1 MRRSLLFC
9 AALLILSPMA
19 GVTFG
24 SSEAFQV
31 SDQSSQS
38 ASTPGSPA
46 YLRGRVLDPTGA
58 PLAGA
63 QVTAQRNT
71 RGSSPSSAVTDA
83 RGEFTI
89 ALEPGTFTLKVSA
102 GGFAE
107 LSQRVN
113 AAQVGTG
120 PREFVLQIAGVRESV
135 SVSAAAG
142 YDVPASSSATKTLT
156 PLLNVPQSITVV
168 SQELIKDQLMM
179 SIGDVVKYVP
189 GITAHQGENN
199 RDDLVIRG
207 NRSSADFFLNG
218 VRDDVQYYRDLY
230 NLDRVEAL
238 KGPNAMIFGRGGG
251 GGVVNRVIK
260 EAGFQPLRA
269 GTLQAG
275 AYGHMRLTA
284 DLAQPLTGRLAFR
297 FNSMVEDSGSFRTG
311 VNLERAGINPTLTFA
326 PTSRTKLTVGYE
338 HLRDTRVADR
348 GMTSFQGRPADVDPS
363 TFYGNPDES
372 HVRARVNIG
381 SALVE
386 HQFARLTLRNR
397 TMVGG
402 YDRFYQNFVPGAVT
416 PDQSRVTLTAYNNAS
431 NRTNVFNQTDLTYAA
446 SIGGVRHT
454 VLAGAE
460 VGRQMTGNFRQSGF
474 FNNTAASLLV
484 PFSQPT
490 MRTPV
495 TFRQNATDADNH
507 VRAEVAA
514 AFVQDQVE
522 LSRHLRVIGGV
533 RLDRFDLQYH
543 NNRNGDTL
551 SRVDTLV
558 SPRTGLVF
566 KPIARMSLYGSHS
579 VSYLPSAGD
588 QFSSLTVVT
597 QQLKPEQFKNY
608 EVGLKWDFLSG
619 LSLTTAVYR
628 LDRTNTRS
636 TDPNDPARIVQTGS
650 QRTNGFEL
658 GMNGSI
664 TSAWRVAGGYAHQ
677 DAFVT
682 SATAAARAG
691 AQAGQVPR
699 HTLSWWN
706 HYQLHS
712 RLAAGFGVVHRTD
725 MFAAIDNTVKL
736 PGYTRA
742 DAAAYFTLRRG
753 LRLQA
758 NVENLFDRQYFVNAD
773 SNTNIT
779 PGAPRSVRVA
789 LMATF

>member
-1 MRRSLLFC
+1 
-9 AALLILSPMA
+9 
-19 GVTFG
+19 
-24 SSEAFQV
+24 
-31 SDQSSQS
+31 
-38 ASTPGSPA
+38 
-46 YLRGRVLDPTGA
+46 
-58 PLAGA
+58 
-63 QVTAQRNT
+63 
-71 RGSSPSSAVTDA
+71 
-83 RGEFTI
+83 
-89 ALEPGTFTLKVSA
+89 
-102 GGFAE
+102 
-107 LSQRVN
+107 
-113 AAQVGTG
+113 
-120 PREFVLQIAGVRESV
+120 
-135 SVSAAAG
+135 
-142 YDVPASSSATKTLT
+142 
-156 PLLNVPQSITVV
+156 
-168 SQELIKDQLMM
+168 
-179 SIGDVVKYVP
+179 
-189 GITAHQGENN
+189 
-199 RDDLVIRG
+199 
-207 NRSSADFFLNG
+207 
-218 VRDDVQYYRDLY
+218 
-230 NLDRVEAL
+230 
-238 KGPNAMIFGRGGG
+238 
-251 GGVVNRVIK
+251 
-260 EAGFQPLRA
+260 
-269 GTLQAG
+269 
-275 AYGHMRLTA
+275 
-284 DLAQPLTGRLAFR
+284 LTGRLAFR

-348 GMTSFQGRPADVDPS
+348 GLPSFQGRPADVDPS

-416 PDQSRVTLTAYNNAS
+416 PEQSRVTLTAYNNAS

-522 LSRHLRVIGGV
+522 LSRHLQVIGGV

-558 SPRTGLVF
+558 SPRAGLVF

-658 GMNGSI
+658 GVNGSI

-725 MFAAIDNTVKL
+725 MFAAVDNTVKL

>member
-1 MRRSLLFC
+1 MV
-9 AALLILSPMA
+9 

-24 SSEAFQV
+24 SSEAFQAA
-31 SDQSSQS
+31 DQSSPS
-38 ASTPGSPA
+38 APTPGSPA

-63 QVTAQRNT
+63 HVTAQQNT

-89 ALEPGTFTLKVSA
+89 ALAPGTFTLKVSA

-135 SVSAAAG
+135 SVSASAG
-142 YDVPASSSATKTLT
+142 YDVPASSSPTKTLT
-156 PLLNVPQSITVV
+156 PLRNVPQSITVV
-168 SQELIKDQLMM
+168 TQELIKDQLMT

-269 GTLQAG
+269 GTFQAG
-275 AYGHMRLTA
+275 AYGHKRVTA
-284 DLAQPLTGRLAFR
+284 DLAQPLTRSLAFR
-297 FNSMVEDSGSFRTG
+297 VNSMLEDSGSFRAG

-326 PTSRTKLTVGYE
+326 PNSRTKLTVGYE

-348 GMTSFQGRPADVDPS
+348 GITSFQGRPAAVDPS
-363 TFYGNPDES
+363 TFYGNSDES

-386 HQFARLTLRNR
+386 HQSARLTFRNR
-397 TMVGG
+397 TMVAG

-484 PFSQPT
+484 PFSQPAT
-490 MRTPV
+490 TTPV
-495 TFRQNATDADNH
+495 TFRQHATDADNH

-522 LSRHLRVIGGV
+522 LSRHLQAIGGV

-558 SPRTGLVF
+558 SPRAGLVF

-579 VSYLPSAGD
+579 VSHLPSAGD
-588 QFSSLTVVT
+588 QFSSLTIVT

-608 EVGLKWDFLSG
+608 EVGLKWDFLG
-619 LSLTTAVYR
+619 ALSLTTAVYR

-658 GMNGSI
+658 GVNGSL
-664 TSAWRVAGGYAHQ
+664 TSAWRVAGGYAYQ

-682 SATAAARAG
+682 SATPAARAG

-712 RLAAGFGVVHRTD
+712 RLAAGFGVVHRTE
-725 MFAAIDNTVKL
+725 MFAAIDNTVTL

-773 SNTNIT
+773 SNTNIS
-779 PGAPRSVRVA
+779 PGAPRSLRIA
-789 LMATF
+789 LMGTF

>member
-1 MRRSLLFC
+1 MV
-9 AALLILSPMA
+9 

-24 SSEAFQV
+24 SSEAFQA

-38 ASTPGSPA
+38 ASTPSPLA

-63 QVTAQRNT
+63 RVTAQPNT
-71 RGSSPSSAVTDA
+71 RGSSASSTVTDE

-89 ALEPGTFTLKVSA
+89 AIEPGTSTLKVA
-102 GGFAE
+102 AAGFAE

-113 AAQVGTG
+113 SAQVGTG

-135 SVSAAAG
+135 SVTASAG
-142 YDVPASSSATKTLT
+142 YDVPASSSPTKTLT
-156 PLLNVPQSITVV
+156 PLRDVPQSITVV
-168 SQELIKDQLMM
+168 TQELIKDQLMM

-260 EAGFQPLRA
+260 EASFQPLRA

-275 AYGHMRLTA
+275 AYGNKRLTT
-284 DLAQPLTGRLAFR
+284 DLDQPLTPTLAFR
-297 FNSMVEDSGSFRTG
+297 VNGMVEDSGSFRTG
-311 VNLERAGINPTLTFA
+311 VNLERAGVNPTLTFA
-326 PTSRTKLTVGYE
+326 PNSQTKLTVGYE
-338 HLRDTRVADR
+338 YLRDTRVADR
-348 GMTSFQGRPADVDPS
+348 GITSFQGRPAAVDPS

-386 HQFARLTLRNR
+386 HQLARLTLRSR

-402 YDRFYQNFVPGAVT
+402 YDRFYQNFVPGAVS

-454 VLAGAE
+454 LLAGAE
-460 VGRQMTGNFRQSGF
+460 VGRQMTDNFRQSGF

-484 PFSQPT
+484 PFSQPMMT
-490 MRTPV
+490 TPV

-514 AFVQDQVE
+514 AFAQDQVE
-522 LSRHLRVIGGV
+522 LSRDLQVIGGV

-543 NNRNGDTL
+543 NNRNGDAL

-558 SPRTGLVF
+558 SPRAGIVF
-566 KPIARMSLYGSHS
+566 KPIARVSLYGSHS

-608 EVGLKWDFLSG
+608 EVGMKWDFLSA

-636 TDPNDPARIVQTGS
+636 TDPNDPTRIVQTGS

-658 GMNGSI
+658 GVNGRI
-664 TSAWRVAGGYAHQ
+664 TPAWRVAGGYAYQ

-691 AQAGQVPR
+691 AQAGQVPH
-699 HTLSWWN
+699 HTFSLWN
-706 HYQLHS
+706 HYQFNS
-712 RLAAGFGVVHRTD
+712 RLAAGLGVLHRSD
-725 MFAAIDNTVKL
+725 MFAAIDNTVTL
-736 PGYTRA
+736 PGYTRV
-742 DAAAYFTLRRG
+742 DAAAYLRLRKG

-758 NVENLFDRQYFVNAD
+758 NVENLFDEKYFVNAD
-773 SNTNIT
+773 GNTNIS
-779 PGAPRSVRVA
+779 PGAPRALRVA